1 MPISFG
7 APAKGPFRL
16 GLQTKGWI
24 HKCLR
29 GDFAVGIFM
38 SEKFVAFLWV
48 VDQFQPGPIK
58 KNKDHSRL
66 RNFDPKK
73 MVVLR

>member
-7 APAKGPFRL
+7 APAKRPKVRFANKRL
-16 GLQTKGWI
+16 DTQMLA
-24 HKCLR
+24 

-38 SEKFVAFLWV
+38 SEKFVAFPWV

-58 KNKDHSRL
+58 KKQRSFQTL
-66 RNFDPKK
+66 E
-73 MVVLR
+73 L